1 MGRDHRGWNV
11 VMVSP
16 CPSEPNAIYRI
27 KIGSRVLEVP
37 TPGAPMLIY
46 VNPTPGSFD
55 VWKRHQY
62 LARDSWLARHRG
74 WSRSTEDWGNGAG
87 KFVPCDNLWGRAGA
101 WQRKK
106 WAAQSK
112 KLAAR
117 RLAARAQ
124 RARL

>member
-55 VWKRHQY
+55 EWETPPG
-62 LARDSWLARHRG
+62 SG
-74 WSRSTEDWGNGAG
+74 T
-87 KFVPCDNLWGRAGA
+87 
-101 WQRKK
+101 
-106 WAAQSK
+106 
-112 KLAAR
+112 
-117 RLAARAQ
+117 RLMVGTPPGLEEAN
-124 RARL
+124 